1 MSAVKSHACTCG
13 AVLSVKPE
21 HAGKTLACPRCK
33 RSITIPG
40 QRAATS
46 SGVIPFT
53 CQCGKTLK
61 AHAGLVGKRA
71 KCPGCGKEFTVPAP
85 HLLAIEAEVLPDE
98 QVETN
103 AVGQHDRSG
112 QAAADVVTHST
123 VRLSPVAIFAT
134 AAASGVANVRRGV
147 TAASRGKTMLRDC
160 AGWIALCYGGY
171 QAVTTGYGLAYFLV
185 LRAQS
190 GSLANLVHY
199 TTIAGVISLVL
210 GVCLAIPGLQIVRRE
225 EPRQAL
231 ERAAYVS
238 IAYLVIFVLGVVLSA
253 PSLLRLTAQSPGDG
267 LIAFVR
273 LASNAIYFAPPA
285 FIIFVHYLRKK

>member
-1 MSAVKSHACTCG
+1 MSADKSLACNCG

-33 RSITIPG
+33 RPITIPG
-40 QRAATS
+40 QRVAAS

-71 KCPGCGKEFTVPAP
+71 KCPGCGMEFTVPAP
-85 HLLAIEAEVLPDE
+85 HLVPLEAEVLPDDP
-98 QVETN
+98 VATS
-103 AVGQHDRSG
+103 AVAQHDRAG
-112 QAAADVVTHST
+112 QSAPDVVSHST
-123 VRLSPVAIFAT
+123 VRLSPVAILAT
-134 AAASGVANVRRGV
+134 AAAAGVANVTRGV
-147 TAASRGKTMLRDC
+147 TVGSRGKTMLRDC

-171 QAVTTGYGLAYFLV
+171 QAVTTGYGLVYFLV

-199 TTIAGVISLVL
+199 RTIAGVISIVL

-238 IAYLVIFVLGVVLSA
+238 IAYLVFFVLGVVLTA

-267 LIAFVR
+267 LIAFVS

-285 FIIFVHYLRKK
+285 FIIFVNYMRK